1 MAHRIDKKQAA
12 RQARLRAEAE
22 ARRKER
28 RQKPIRHAG
37 IAIAA
42 GIALV
47 LVVLAIG
54 LNGSGASSNG
64 ATTNGPAAGKAAPN
78 FSLTNVVSGE
88 RMTLASLRGHD
99 TLMFFSEGV
108 SCQPCMVQAADLQ
121 KSGLLQK
128 DGIRLVSVTT
138 DQPADLAAAAEQYGI
153 TTPLLSDPTTSMS
166 KAYGMLSHGGM
177 QMPGEDGHAFMLLD
191 ARGKVL
197 WHQAYQSMYV
207 APDQLMADLSA
218 RVGGMEAM
226 S

>member
-12 RQARLRAEAE
+12 REARLRAAAE
-22 ARRKER
+22 ARRKAR
-28 RQKPIRHAG
+28 RQKLMRHAG
-37 IAIAA
+37 IGIAA
-42 GIALV
+42 GIAVV
-47 LVVLAIG
+47 LVGLAIS
-54 LNGSGASSNG
+54 LNGSGAARSD
-64 ATTNGPAAGKAAPN
+64 ATTKGPAAGREAPS
-78 FSLTNVVSGE
+78 FSLTNVVSGKPV
-88 RMTLASLRGHD
+88 TLASLRGHK
-99 TLMFFSEGV
+99 TLLFFSEGV
-108 SCQPCMVQAADLQ
+108 NCQPCMVQAADLQ

-191 ARGKVL
+191 PSGKVL
-197 WHQAYQSMYV
+197 WHEAYESMYV
-207 APDQLMADLSA
+207 APDQLMADMSS
-218 RVGGMEAM
+218 RVNRMAAM